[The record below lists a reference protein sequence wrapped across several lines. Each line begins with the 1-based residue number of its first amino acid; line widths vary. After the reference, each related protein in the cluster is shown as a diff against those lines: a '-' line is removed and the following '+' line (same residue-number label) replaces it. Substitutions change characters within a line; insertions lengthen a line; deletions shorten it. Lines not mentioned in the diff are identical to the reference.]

1 MFDFFYERS
10 LAMQK
15 WRLMEG
21 SQGMLEENSPFL
33 EPEAWA
39 ISDNFTTL
47 DIKHLSI
54 YHTLQVLDL
63 NSTSLASLLDVQV
76 HTLQQ
81 VLTPTWTHFFSL
93 CKSIQGFLQGF
104 IKKDL

>member
-1 MFDFFYERS
+1 
-10 LAMQK
+10 MQK

-63 NSTSLASLLDVQV
+63 NSTSQLAGRTYKVIIEKSRGGRFLWNRNWDLD
-76 HTLQQ
+76 
-81 VLTPTWTHFFSL
+81 
-93 CKSIQGFLQGF
+93 
-104 IKKDL
+104 

>member
-1 MFDFFYERS
+1 
-10 LAMQK
+10 
-15 WRLMEG
+15 MEG

-63 NSTSLASLLDVQV
+63 NSTSLASLLDIL

-81 VLTPTWTHFFSL
+81 VITPTWTHFFL
-93 CKSIQGFLQGF
+93 CKSIQGFFQGF
-104 IKKDL
+104 IKKNL

>member
-1 MFDFFYERS
+1 
-10 LAMQK
+10 
-15 WRLMEG
+15 
-21 SQGMLEENSPFL
+21 MLEENSPFL

-63 NSTSLASLLDVQV
+63 NSTSQLAGR
-76 HTLQQ
+76 TLGDSGD
-81 VLTPTWTHFFSL
+81 F
-93 CKSIQGFLQGF
+93 
-104 IKKDL
+104 

>member
-63 NSTSLASLLDVQV
+63 NSTSQLAGRTYFAAST
-76 HTLQQ
+76 HTNLN
-81 VLTPTWTHFFSL
+81 PFFSL
-93 CKSIQGFLQGF
+93 CKSIQGFFQGF
-104 IKKDL
+104 MKKKL

>member
-1 MFDFFYERS
+1 
-10 LAMQK
+10 
-15 WRLMEG
+15 MEG

-63 NSTSLASLLDVQV
+63 NSTSLASLLDV

-81 VLTPTWTHFFSL
+81 VLTPTWTHFFLSASL
-93 CKSIQGFLQGF
+93 SKVSFKVL
-104 IKKDL
+104 

>member
-1 MFDFFYERS
+1 
-10 LAMQK
+10 MQK

-63 NSTSLASLLDVQV
+63 NSTSQLAGRTYFAAST
-76 HTLQQ
+76 HTNLN
-81 VLTPTWTHFFSL
+81 PFFL
-93 CKSIQGFLQGF
+93 CKSIQGFFQGF
-104 IKKDL
+104 MKKKL

>member
-1 MFDFFYERS
+1 
-10 LAMQK
+10 
-15 WRLMEG
+15 MEG

-63 NSTSLASLLDVQV
+63 NSTSLASLLDVLCSKYSHQPEPIFFLSASLSKV
-76 HTLQQ
+76 SFK
-81 VLTPTWTHFFSL
+81 VL
-93 CKSIQGFLQGF
+93 
-104 IKKDL
+104 